1 MWPIANPFRKC
12 ELYHLSAHYLGRTG
26 RGNAGGRYW
35 DLSIA
40 LNIGFPDWYT
50 GQAFFLKRFAEGSR
64 CLLDAGG
71 GGGIVLKRRRRRK
84 HHVGVTARLGF
95 GKLGFAKICPCLL
108 PDFKAISSI
117 HHGVDQHR
125 SPKDTP
131 IDSLVSLSKE
141 PGSTSFH
148 LSRKGTQTGCR
159 RKGSQRDTES
169 TGVDLGL
176 IICPGSL

>member
-12 ELYHLSAHYLGRTG
+12 ELYHLSAQYLGRTG

-71 GGGIVLKRRRRRK
+71 GNCLEKTKDEGDESTMWASLRDWGLANWGLRRFVPAFSQTLKRFR
-84 HHVGVTARLGF
+84 TFTILGSNI
-95 GKLGFAKICPCLL
+95 GPVKTHP
-108 PDFKAISSI
+108 
-117 HHGVDQHR
+117 
-125 SPKDTP
+125 
-131 IDSLVSLSKE
+131 
-141 PGSTSFH
+141 
-148 LSRKGTQTGCR
+148 
-159 RKGSQRDTES
+159 
-169 TGVDLGL
+169 
-176 IICPGSL
+176 